1 MCMMVLGIGTSAQIQ
16 LGSGTST
23 TSGSDAVPW
32 SNYYKLS
39 YSQQIIKKSELN
51 TSAGN
56 ITGLKFF
63 LGSTATLLNSNEIV
77 VYLGHT
83 ANDTFASTTSWIPA
97 SSLTQVFAG
106 TVTNTNGV
114 VEITFTTPFAYNNT
128 DNLVVAVDEN
138 KDGYDN
144 LASSTEYFYK
154 YSVTSN
160 SSLYYRNDTTNPDPD
175 NPTIVGTR
183 SGYRAVMQVLGLMPA
198 APPACSTISAPATG
212 ATGTSITPTFS
223 WAAATGATSYVVS
236 LGTTPGGNNIMNNVD
251 VGYVT
256 SYTLPAASALS
267 YMTTYYLTVSP
278 KNAAGTATG
287 CTETNFT
294 TKNIPCP
301 SVSAPSSAA
310 TGVSRTPVFTWAAS
324 DGATGYKI
332 SIGTTAGGTD
342 IANNLDVGNV
352 TTYTYNTPLN
362 YNTKYFYTIKSYN
375 ATLTSSGCSERTF
388 TTLSFCP
395 TVSAP
400 SSSATG
406 VALKPV
412 FTWSAHAD
420 ATGYKLTIGTTPGG
434 VDVLNGFDVGNV
446 LTYTYPNELNFNT
459 KYYYTINSYNATNTS
474 SGCSER
480 NFTTL
485 SICPTVSAPASSA
498 ADVPVNPTFTWAAVT
513 GVNGYK
519 LRIGTTPGGTDIMNN
534 VDVGNVTT
542 YTLPTALNN
551 STVYY
556 YSVGAYT
563 ATQSLTACTE
573 RSFITVC
580 SPVGTFFEN
589 FDGVT
594 SGSWPICWGKVG
606 TGGSAN
612 TQAGA
617 VGTSPNVLYMYSTS
631 TSSLAVVK
639 MRPVST
645 LNSGM
650 YRLRFKAR
658 SNSTVGGKIEVGYL
672 TDPALASSFVS
683 LGVYT
688 TTSTSVVDNFILNNI
703 TAPAGVTT
711 LAFRH
716 TGSPASSVLIDDVY
730 YELAPTCLEPTAIVA
745 SNMSTQTA
753 DISWTAPASAPGGGY
768 EIYYSTS
775 GLAPT
780 AATVPSV
787 TDIMATNKTLSDLL
801 PSTMYNVWIRSSCS
815 NADKGIWVGPLS
827 FATACGSIVP
837 NYSNDFS
844 SFPGVCW
851 SLASGGSPATGPTGT
866 SALWAAD
873 GFLNVG
879 TTGAARIN
887 LYDTD
892 RVGWLKTVPFN
903 LSAGGYKVE
912 FDYGVTA
919 YGDTTSS
926 AMGSDDTL
934 QFIVSTDGGATW
946 TVLKSWGAANGPSN
960 TLNTYSL
967 DLTGYNSPNTI
978 FAFYGSSGTVDNVQD
993 YDFFID
999 NFKISA
1005 SQLSTSEAEIK
1016 GALKVYP
1023 NPFSDILHISDISKV
1038 QSVSVVD
1045 LAGRV
1050 VKTIE
1055 KPSSELHLADL
1066 KQGMY
1071 LVILHMKDGSK
1082 QVVKSIKR

>member
-1 MCMMVLGIGTSAQIQ
+1 MMVLGIGASAQIQ

-23 TSGSDAVPW
+23 TSTTDAIPW
-32 SNYYKLS
+32 SNYYKFS

-63 LGSTATLLNSNEIV
+63 LGSSSTLLNSNDIV

-83 ANDTFASTTSWIPA
+83 PDDTFASTTSWIPS

-106 TVTNTNGV
+106 TVANTGGV

-128 DNLVVAVDEN
+128 DNLVVAIDEN
-138 KDGYDN
+138 KDGYDT
-144 LASSTEYFYK
+144 SSSSEYFYK
-154 YSVTSN
+154 YSVAAN
-160 SSLYYRNDTTNPDPD
+160 SSLHYRNDTTNPDPN
-175 NPTIVGTR
+175 NPTITGTR
-183 SGYRAVMQVLGLMPA
+183 SGYRSVMQILGLTPA
-198 APPACSTISAPATG
+198 APPACSTISAPAAG
-212 ATGTSITPTFS
+212 ATGTSLTPTFS
-223 WAAATGATSYVVS
+223 WAAAAGATSYIVN
-236 LGTTPGGNNIMNNVD
+236 LGTTSGGNNIMNNVD
-251 VGYVT
+251 VGSVT

-301 SVSAPSSAA
+301 SVSAPASSA
-310 TGVSRTPVFTWAAS
+310 TGVSRTPTFTWSAS
-324 DGATGYKI
+324 DTATGYKI

-400 SSSATG
+400 VASATG
-406 VALKPV
+406 VAVKPV

-434 VDVLNGFDVGNV
+434 VDVLNAFDVGNV
-446 LTYTYPNELNFNT
+446 LTYTYPNELIYNT
-459 KYYYTINSYNATNTS
+459 KYYYTINSYNATQTS
-474 SGCSER
+474 LGCSER
-480 NFTTL
+480 SFTTL

-498 ADVPVNPTFTWAAVT
+498 VDVSLTPTFTWAAVT
-513 GVNGYK
+513 GVTGYK
-519 LRIGTTPGGTDIMNN
+519 LRIGTTPSGTDVMNN
-534 VDVGNVTT
+534 IDVGNVTT
-542 YTLPTALNN
+542 YTLPTPLNN

-573 RSFITVC
+573 RSFTTVC
-580 SPVGTFFEN
+580 SPVTAFFEN
-589 FDGVT
+589 FDGVA
-594 SGSWPICWGKVG
+594 SGSWPACWGKVG
-606 TGGSAN
+606 SGGSAN
-612 TQAGA
+612 TQAGTIGSA
-617 VGTSPNVLYMYSTS
+617 PNVLYIYSTS
-631 TSSLAVVK
+631 TSSLGVVK
-639 MRPVST
+639 MRPLST
-645 LNSGM
+645 LSTGM

-658 SNSTVGGKIEVGYL
+658 SNSTVGGKVEVGYL

-688 TTSTSVVDNFILNNI
+688 TTSISVADNFILNNI

-716 TGSPASSVLIDDVY
+716 TGNPSNSVLIDDVY
-730 YELAPTCLEPTAIVA
+730 YELIPLCLEPTAITA
-745 SNMSTQTA
+745 SNISAQTA
-753 DISWTAPASAPGGGY
+753 DIAWTAPASAPASGY

-775 GLAPT
+775 NVPPT
-780 AATVPSV
+780 IATVPSV
-787 TDIMATNKTLSDLL
+787 TNITATNKTLSDLL
-801 PSTMYNVWIRSSCS
+801 SNTTYNVWIRSNC
-815 NADKGIWVGPLS
+815 NGVDKGVWVGPLS
-827 FATACGSIVP
+827 FTTACTAIVP

-844 SFPGVCW
+844 SFPGMCW
-851 SLASGGSPATGPTGT
+851 SVASGGSPATGPTGT
-866 SALWAAD
+866 SALWVAG

-879 TTGAARIN
+879 STGAAKMN
-887 LYDTD
+887 LYSTAKI
-892 RVGWLKTVPFN
+892 GWLKTAPFN

-919 YGDTTSS
+919 FADTVSS

-934 QFIVSTDGGATW
+934 QFIVSTDGGTTW

-978 FAFYGSSGTVDNVQD
+978 FAFYGSSGTVNDFLD

-1005 SQLSTSEAEIK
+1005 SQLSTSETEIK
-1016 GALKVYP
+1016 EALKVYP

-1071 LVILHMKDGSK
+1071 LVVLYMKDGSK
-1082 QVVKSIKR
+1082 QVIKSIKK